1 MTKRSL
7 LICTSIA
14 ALTIASGSAMAE
26 SERTSP
32 GGGGGAP
39 TEMAPPSKSGDG
51 MPSRRMQ
58 GAGEGSAE
66 AQPGAH
72 ARESEGNTSRN
83 RAEGSNREKPAKN
96 AGDESRRNKDG
107 RDGSASTGA
116 SEGESGR
123 DMPRSADKEKAGKR
137 SKDAADDASR
147 HGNASSGAS
156 EGAEGKDH
164 RPTDSVTKLTGEKR
178 SKAQSAFRSHRSEAV
193 VKDVNI
199 DVSVGVVVPRTV
211 RLYAVPEDVIVIA
224 PEYRSYKYFI
234 YEDKVVIVDPATY
247 DIIDVLIL
255 T

>member
-1 MTKRSL
+1 
-7 LICTSIA
+7 
-14 ALTIASGSAMAE
+14 
-26 SERTSP
+26 
-32 GGGGGAP
+32 
-39 TEMAPPSKSGDG
+39 
-51 MPSRRMQ
+51 
-58 GAGEGSAE
+58 
-66 AQPGAH
+66 
-72 ARESEGNTSRN
+72 
-83 RAEGSNREKPAKN
+83 
-96 AGDESRRNKDG
+96 
-107 RDGSASTGA
+107 
-116 SEGESGR
+116 
-123 DMPRSADKEKAGKR
+123 MPRSADKEKAGKR